1 MYLVEKDVQPEK
13 FGSIPQSMWWA
24 LVTLTTVGYGDVYP
38 ITSVGKLFGSI
49 SIILGIGTVAL
60 PAGIMASAFTEFT
73 RRNQKKYEDKLKFML
88 KDDIID
94 NNEREE
100 LKLLSEK
107 LNLTDEDIGAI
118 EELYKTKK
126 NNLD

>member
-1 MYLVEKDVQPEK
+1 M
-13 FGSIPQSMWWA
+13 
-24 LVTLTTVGYGDVYP
+24 TTVDMVMLPY
-38 ITSVGKLFGSI
+38 TSVGKLFGSI

-94 NNEREE
+94 NDEREE

-107 LNLTDEDIGAI
+107 LNLSDEDIVAI

-126 NNLD
+126 K

>member
-1 MYLVEKDVQPEK
+1 M
-13 FGSIPQSMWWA
+13 
-24 LVTLTTVGYGDVYP
+24 
-38 ITSVGKLFGSI
+38 GKLFGSI
-49 SIILGIGTVAL
+49 SIILGIGTVAF

-94 NNEREE
+94 NDEREE

-107 LNLTDEDIGAI
+107 LNLSDEDIVAI

-126 NNLD
+126 K

>member
-94 NNEREE
+94 KNEREE

-107 LNLTDEDIGAI
+107 LNLSDEDIGSI

-126 NNLD
+126 R

>member
-94 NNEREE
+94 NDEREE

-107 LNLTDEDIGAI
+107 LNLSDEDIVAI

-126 NNLD
+126 K